1 MHSNRVVCKILLSGV
16 TPETEASMNEDRNTE
31 VPITVANIMT
41 ERVIYLREE
50 DNLGIISK
58 GMERYNLRHLPVVS
72 NDKLVGIISHRD
84 LLRLAV
90 SSIEAGTLTGQAK
103 QDAFDES
110 TFVASVM
117 TRDPVSVSPDTPIWE
132 AAKII
137 VESKFGC
144 LPVVD
149 EDHNLV
155 GIVTEHDFVKT
166 IAQ

>member
-1 MHSNRVVCKILLSGV
+1 MSDVM
-16 TPETEASMNEDRNTE
+16 PEMEADMNEKRNME

-50 DNLGIISK
+50 DNLAIISK

-72 NDKLVGIISHRD
+72 NDKLKGIISHRD

-90 SSIEAGTLTGQAK
+90 SSIEAGTHEGKAK
-103 QDAFDES
+103 QDTFDEN
-110 TFVASVM
+110 TFVAAVM
-117 TRDPVSVSPDTPIWE
+117 TRDPVTVSPDTPIWE

-149 EDHNLV
+149 ENRNLV

-166 IAQ
+166 IAH